1 MNPTLRTGGGH
12 SVLRFERRLAHPV
25 EKVWRAVTEPAEMRH
40 WFPATIEMDARAG
53 GTMRFTFPGGEMAST
68 DGRITE
74 LDPPKVF
81 AFTWGGD
88 PLRIELSPLGPG
100 GEGTLLVF
108 THTFTDRPMAGSFAT
123 GWETCLGAL
132 EERLAD
138 PDAEVSIAPA
148 RYAERHDA
156 HAAAFGLDEG
166 TAEETAEGFT
176 VRFERLLPHPAE
188 KVWAELTEPGGEP
201 VAGAEPPPRFTG
213 GDVSAGTLTQVRA
226 GELVEY
232 DWTSGGEPAGRVRW
246 ELTGGHPAGTRVVV
260 TQTAPA
266 RLAGQRPRIL
276 AAWHHRLELLAGHLR
291 GQTRRRSDER
301 LAELEARYTERAE
314 HSERAEAR

>member
-1 MNPTLRTGGGH
+1 MNPTLHTGDGH

-25 EKVWRAVTEPAEMRH
+25 EKVWRAVSDPAEMRH
-40 WFPATIEMDARAG
+40 WFPAIVEMDARAG
-53 GTMRFTFPGGEMAST
+53 GTMRFTYPGGQMDST
-68 DGRITE
+68 DGLITE

-132 EERLAD
+132 EEHLTD
-138 PDAEVSIAPA
+138 PGAETSIAPV

-166 TAEETAEGFT
+166 TAERTAEGFT

-188 KVWAELTEPGGEP
+188 KVWAELTGPGGEP
-201 VAGAEPPPRFTG
+201 AAGGTPPPRFTAA
-213 GDVSAGTLTQVRA
+213 DVPAGALTQVRT

-232 DWTSGGEPAGRVRW
+232 PWTGGGESAGPVRW
-246 ELTGGHPAGTRVVV
+246 ELTGGHPAGTRLVL
-260 TQTAPA
+260 TQTGPA
-266 RLAGQRPRIL
+266 RLAGQCPRLL
-276 AAWHHRLELLAGHLR
+276 AAWHHHLELLADHLLGR
-291 GQTRRRSDER
+291 TRCRSEER
-301 LAELEARYTERAE
+301 LAELRARYA
-314 HSERAEAR
+314 ERAEAR